1 VRAEKEFR
9 IRQLANY
16 KRFVIY
22 ADLKNAPSKENR
34 HRAMDDIRESIEEL
48 RYYKE
53 NIFKPK
59 SRK

>member
-1 VRAEKEFR
+1 MRAEKESR
-9 IRQLANY
+9 IHQLANY
-16 KRFVIY
+16 KRFVIC
-22 ADLKNAPSKENR
+22 ADQRRAPSKVNR

-48 RYYKE
+48 RYYKA

>member
-1 VRAEKEFR
+1 MRAEKEYWTQT
-9 IRQLANY
+9 I
-16 KRFVIY
+16 KRFVIC
-22 ADLKNAPSKENR
+22 ADQKRAPSKENR